1 MLSRRTVVGAMAAGT
16 MAGPAAAETAPF
28 PPGFVWGIAASAPQ
42 TEGSAGRGRS
52 IWDDFAAQPGR
63 IKDGSDLSVGTGFET
78 RYPADLDLAA
88 GAGLRA
94 FRFSIAWPRVQ
105 PDGRGP
111 ANPAGL
117 DLYDRMVDAMLARG
131 LEPFPTLFHWDLPSA
146 LRGGW
151 TSRDTAQRL
160 ADYATIVGRR
170 LGDRI
175 SRIAVLNEP
184 NVVAILGHALGWHA
198 PGMISRA
205 AWAASAHHQNL
216 GQGLAMAAL
225 RSALPPGVRVGTV
238 IALQPVWPARPDAAH
253 RQAAAVWDAAWNRVP
268 LDPLFGR
275 PYPAVFAPDFAP
287 LVRGGDMAAIAARP
301 DFVGVNYYSRMH
313 IAPAANV
320 LGAGFGP
327 SPEGTP
333 LTGIG
338 WPIEPAGLTEQLRE
352 LRDAY
357 GNPDVFVA
365 ETGAA
370 FRDSA
375 PSGGVIAD
383 ADRTA
388 FLRGQLLA
396 AAQACREGC
405 NLRGLFAWTL
415 TDNFE
420 WADGFTTEFGL
431 VAVDRATLTRVPKES
446 LAWFGSCARANAVA

>member
-1 MLSRRTVVGAMAAGT
+1 MLAAG
-16 MAGPAAAETAPF
+16 ASILARGAAAAEPF
-28 PPGFVWGIAASAPQ
+28 PENFVWGIAASAPQ

-88 GAGLRA
+88 DAGLRA

-105 PDGRGP
+105 PDGRG
-111 ANPAGL
+111 AVNQAGL

-146 LRGGW
+146 LPGGW
-151 TSRDTAQRL
+151 TNRDTAPRL
-160 ADYATIVGRR
+160 ADYAAIVGRR

-175 SRIAVLNEP
+175 RRFSVLNEA
-184 NVVAILGHALGWHA
+184 NVVAILGHALGMHA
-198 PGMISRA
+198 PGLAARA
-205 AWAASAHHQNL
+205 SWAAAAHHQNL
-216 GQGLAMAAL
+216 AQGLAMAAL
-225 RSALPPGVRVGTV
+225 RSVLPVGAQVGTV

-253 RQAAAVWDAAWNRVP
+253 REAALVWDGAWNRVP

-275 PYPAVFAPDFAP
+275 AYPAVFAADFAP
-287 LVRGGDMAAIAARP
+287 LVMNGDMAAIAAHP
-301 DFVGVNYYSRMH
+301 DFLGVNYYSRMH
-313 IAPAANV
+313 IAPAANA

-327 SPEGTP
+327 APEGTP

-338 WPIEPAGLTEQLRE
+338 WPIEPAGLVDQLRE
-352 LRDAY
+352 LRDGY
-357 GNPDVFVA
+357 GNPPVYVT

-370 FRDSA
+370 FIE
-375 PSGGVIAD
+375 SGTPIAD
-383 ADRTA
+383 ADRIA

-396 AAQACREGC
+396 ASQACREGC

-420 WADGFTTEFGL
+420 WADGFTTKFGL